1 MMNKHVALLEI
12 LISLGL
18 IRNTAISDDKTSRV
32 VSSLATV
39 YLLYGAYLNMNGQV
53 KMLEAKDERTKNPSI
68 FLKK

>member
-1 MMNKHVALLEI
+1 MTNKHVALLEI

-18 IRNTAISDDKTSRV
+18 IRNTAVSDDKTSRV

-39 YLLYGAYLNMNGQV
+39 YLLYGAYLNMNGRV
-53 KMLEAKDERTKNPSI
+53 KMLESKDERTKNPSI